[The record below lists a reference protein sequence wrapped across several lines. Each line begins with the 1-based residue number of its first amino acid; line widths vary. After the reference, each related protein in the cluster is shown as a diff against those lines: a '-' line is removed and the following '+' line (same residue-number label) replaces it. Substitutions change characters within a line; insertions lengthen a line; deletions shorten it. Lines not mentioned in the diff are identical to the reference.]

1 MRFVEATKKSEAC
14 RMGERQLNQ
23 YTDNDIKFLLETVAP
38 GLLSKIDTIKRD
50 QQIIERMLEEES
62 EKLFQ
67 RIMFDEGQDL
77 AAVVS
82 PRFLFEIL
90 LRRAFVELQN
100 RSYTIERTAS
110 QKIPVFDSKEVVEF
124 MSDKKV
130 LKYLADMLTSFT
142 RTESFTMRVRVRRG
156 IWRRIRFS
164 DMDVDS
170 LIRLCE
176 VSDEE
181 HRFGLYKRIGDLSL
195 FILGIFPEYV
205 IRDYNLTVAPHSF
218 RRWRRSEEEYEELG
232 RRFYRMA
239 GVHQDAQLLDLS
251 DVFLNLQEKF
261 TIAKK
266 PLNYISGNFIQ
277 INKERLFPAPP

>member
-1 MRFVEATKKSEAC
+1 MVE
-14 RMGERQLNQ
+14 RRLNR
-23 YTDNDIKFLLETVAP
+23 YTDNDIRFLLETVNP
-38 GLLSKIDTIKRD
+38 GLTSRIETIKVD
-50 QQIIERMLEEES
+50 PEIIERMLEAES
-62 EKLFQ
+62 GKLFQ
-67 RIMFDEGQDL
+67 RVMFEGKQEL
-77 AAVVS
+77 AAVIS

-90 LRRAFVELQN
+90 LRRAFVELHN

-124 MSDKKV
+124 MADKKM
-130 LKYLADMLTSFT
+130 LNYLADMLTSFT
-142 RTESFTMRVRVRRG
+142 RTESFTMPVRVRRG
-156 IWRRIRFS
+156 IWHRLRFS

-205 IRDYNLTVAPHSF
+205 IRDYNSTVTPQPF
-218 RRWRRSEEEYEELG
+218 RRWRHSEEDYEELG
-232 RRFYRMA
+232 RRFYRLA
-239 GVHQDAQLLDLS
+239 GEHQDAQLLDLS
-251 DVFLNLQEKF
+251 NFFRELQQKF

-277 INKERLFPAPP
+277 INKEKLFPTPP